1 MGRPPPTSFEWIEA
15 VAMREPDRIAVVQ
28 DRQAWTYASLLRGI
42 DGLGRC
48 LQALG
53 VQRGQRV
60 ALSQP
65 GFYLQLL
72 GLLACENIGAV
83 SALFSARDD
92 ADAPALFGL
101 VDWVLSE
108 APQQVPVAA
117 RFQLA
122 DTAFIEQA
130 LAAPTAIAMQ
140 AARAVLEP
148 HEPQRLIR
156 TSGSSGLSKFMQ
168 VSRQAM
174 EHWIDSGAENSGYG
188 RDTRLMLAGP
198 LVINTAFS
206 HSCACLR
213 RGGTLLAVSGS
224 ALPALDP
231 SHIWALPL
239 HLERLLAQLPPQFQA
254 RRKVFVGT
262 VGGFVSP
269 QLRERALQ
277 VFGGPLISRYGANE
291 TGGIC
296 YDLDAQG
303 RGVLSAGVDV
313 RIVDEAGAQ
322 LPAGQT
328 GRIVLRTPAMA
339 DGYVGAATQ
348 GDTALRDG
356 WFHSGDWGAL
366 VGPRLLQLA
375 GRHDDLVNLGGIKL
389 PAVRLEEQIR
399 GLLALRDCAV
409 LAVRL
414 DGGAV
419 TVGIA
424 LAQEPGTEQ
433 APQLRLLEQSLQLGT
448 GARVLFVDALPQ
460 LASGK
465 VDRLAL
471 LRLFA
476 TS

>member
-1 MGRPPPTSFEWIEA
+1 
-15 VAMREPDRIAVVQ
+15 
-28 DRQAWTYASLLRGI
+28 
-42 DGLGRC
+42 
-48 LQALG
+48 
-53 VQRGQRV
+53 
-60 ALSQP
+60 
-65 GFYLQLL
+65 
-72 GLLACENIGAV
+72 
-83 SALFSARDD
+83 
-92 ADAPALFGL
+92 
-101 VDWVLSE
+101 
-108 APQQVPVAA
+108 
-117 RFQLA
+117 
-122 DTAFIEQA
+122 
-130 LAAPTAIAMQ
+130 
-140 AARAVLEP
+140 
-148 HEPQRLIR
+148 
-156 TSGSSGLSKFMQ
+156 
-168 VSRQAM
+168 
-174 EHWIDSGAENSGYG
+174 
-188 RDTRLMLAGP
+188 
-198 LVINTAFS
+198 
-206 HSCACLR
+206 
-213 RGGTLLAVSGS
+213 
-224 ALPALDP
+224 
-231 SHIWALPL
+231 
-239 HLERLLAQLPPQFQA
+239 
-254 RRKVFVGT
+254 
-262 VGGFVSP
+262 
-269 QLRERALQ
+269 
-277 VFGGPLISRYGANE
+277 
-291 TGGIC
+291 
-296 YDLDAQG
+296 
-303 RGVLSAGVDV
+303 
-313 RIVDEAGAQ
+313 
-322 LPAGQT
+322 
-328 GRIVLRTPAMA
+328 MA